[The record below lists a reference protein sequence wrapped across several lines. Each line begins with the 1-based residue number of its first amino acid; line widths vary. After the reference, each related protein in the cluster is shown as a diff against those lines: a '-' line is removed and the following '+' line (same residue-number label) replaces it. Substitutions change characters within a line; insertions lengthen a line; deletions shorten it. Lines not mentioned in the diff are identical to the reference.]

1 MILQKIKDFT
11 DGITYI
17 LLQTEKT
24 ERERAHSLRLQ
35 KVAKCKKTVVALQV
49 R

>member
-11 DGITYI
+11 DGITI
-17 LLQTEKT
+17 FCCRRKNT
-24 ERERAHSLRLQ
+24 EREKAHSLRSQ